1 MDAGSSLNLG
11 GVEIFVLFFF
21 FFLLSFYKEACG
33 ERVQGN
39 LAHLCGLGYFGS
51 CNPGT
56 SSFLTWSLGEGGQ
69 GATGEGGVTH
79 APLAGLNWV
88 LL

>member
-11 GVEIFVLFFF
+11 GVEVVVGLFFYFIF
-21 FFLLSFYKEACG
+21 FFCEEGCR
-33 ERVQGN
+33 EQVWGN

-56 SSFLTWSLGEGGQ
+56 SSFSHVVFLWGMVRE
-69 GATGEGGVTH
+69 
-79 APLAGLNWV
+79 
-88 LL
+88 LLIKGM